1 MRLQSQ
7 MRRLSARMTRLDKE
21 LSKLSA
27 AEKPVPSVEMLD
39 RWLDELSDA
48 VVDLP
53 PLPTDFARGD
63 LYNDHD

>member
-1 MRLQSQ
+1 
-7 MRRLSARMTRLDKE
+7 MTRLDKE